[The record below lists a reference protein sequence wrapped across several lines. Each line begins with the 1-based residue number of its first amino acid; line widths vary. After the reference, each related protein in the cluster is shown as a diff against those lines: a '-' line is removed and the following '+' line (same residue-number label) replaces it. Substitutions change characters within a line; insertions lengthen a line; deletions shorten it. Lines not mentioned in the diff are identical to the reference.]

1 VAVPAA
7 QREKLHLIVEQIVKD
22 LAELARTN
30 PLRHRTSH
38 DQVLLTAHQRIAGVA
53 DRQRDGQT
61 KTGA

>member
-1 VAVPAA
+1 M
-7 QREKLHLIVEQIVKD
+7 
-22 LAELARTN
+22 
-30 PLRHRTSH
+30 SH